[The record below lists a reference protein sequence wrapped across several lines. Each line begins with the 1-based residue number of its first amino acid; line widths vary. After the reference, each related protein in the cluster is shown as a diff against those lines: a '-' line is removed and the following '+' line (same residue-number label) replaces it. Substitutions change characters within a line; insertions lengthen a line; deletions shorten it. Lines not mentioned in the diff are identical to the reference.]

1 MGTWL
6 PQEQHAH
13 VMART
18 AFRHREEGRFFLMT
32 VRRKTLLIVTI
43 MCLGAVIVMYDASRS
58 FLLGGFIKIEQTTA
72 HVNVQRALNAL
83 DQDFAAIDRFT
94 YDRASTDE
102 TYDGMSAQTPDLF
115 HWLMGSDATGT
126 TQTQRFNFI
135 ILIDTTGRIVASRG
149 YDPVAKRVIDI
160 PESLKAH
167 ISTTDPLIQ
176 SAATNGKVTG
186 VLLLPEGPLLV
197 VSRPIIRPNTEGP
210 IRGYMLSSRYLEGAG
225 DLKGLEKTTN
235 LSLSIHRIGAEKLPN
250 DLSDA
255 QQHLPAE
262 DNIYVRPIND
272 SVLGGYA
279 LLYDI
284 YGKPALI
291 LKAEMPRR
299 IYRQGQVSQLYFVVS
314 LGIVGLVFG
323 TAIMLLLEKSVVSRL
338 TALSTSVAAIAS
350 SGDATARVNCTG
362 SDELSHLGSAINRML
377 ESLHLSQRQ
386 RQQTERRYMAFM
398 NNIPA
403 IASIKDRDGRFLYV
417 NKPMERIYKIKFED
431 VKGKTLADWIPV
443 ENAKKIR
450 LHDLEVLSTRRLM
463 QFEESVPTPDGILHH
478 WLAFRFP
485 LEGPDGE
492 LLIGTVALDI
502 SRRKQAEADLRE
514 AKEIAEAANR
524 AKSEFLA
531 NMSHEIRTPLNGVVG
546 MTELALGTDLTTE
559 QQEYLETVKLSA
571 DSLLTVI
578 NDILDFSKIE
588 AGKIDFEMID
598 FNLRETLELT
608 MKIMAFRAEEKG
620 LELLCEIAPEVP
632 EAIQGD
638 STRIRQVVV
647 NLIGNAIK
655 FTDAGEVALK
665 VHVAQSEGG
674 DSSLHFTVS
683 DTGIGIPPEKQ
694 KSIFDPFSQADTSTT
709 RKYGGTGLGL
719 SISIRLV
726 RMMAGNMWVE
736 SEPGRGTKFHFTL
749 PLVPAAEP
757 VQAGPGDRFDLLREV
772 RVLVVDDNATNRRIL
787 ELMLKRWGMLP
798 KSVKSGAEA
807 IVELL
812 KASANSK
819 QYKLIITDVL
829 MPEMDGFSF
838 VERVRQEPKLSTA
851 KIMMLTSAGQ
861 RGDAARCEELGIS
874 AYATNP
880 VRQSELQN
888 VIFRLLVEKEEA
900 GPLITR
906 YSLATSQSA
915 DKSLRVLVAEDN
927 AVNQKL
933 VARLLEKRG
942 HIVKIVENGR
952 EVLESLEQETYDLIL
967 MDVQMPEMDGFEAS
981 SELRQREKQTGRHTP
996 VIALT
1001 AHAMKGDRERCLEA
1015 GMDGYLSKPIRAPE
1029 LDELLEKYIA
1039 DRSAGRQARE
1049 PEKQIKEH

>member
-1 MGTWL
+1 
-6 PQEQHAH
+6 
-13 VMART
+13 MART
-18 AFRHREEGRFFLMT
+18 VFWHPEQGRWFQMT

-43 MCLGAVIVMYDASRS
+43 MCLGAVIVMYAASRS

-72 HVNVQRALNAL
+72 HVNVQRVLNAL

-102 TYDGMSAQTPDLF
+102 TYNGMSAQTPELL

-135 ILIDTTGRIVASRG
+135 FLIDTSGHIVASRG

-167 ISTTDPLIQ
+167 ITPTDPLIQ
-176 SAATNGKVTG
+176 SAEMKGKING

-197 VSRPIIRPNTEGP
+197 VLRPIIRPNTEGP

-235 LSLSIHRIGAEKLPN
+235 LSLTIHRIGAEKLPD
-250 DLSDA
+250 DLSNA
-255 QQHLPAE
+255 QQHLPGQ
-262 DNIYVRPIND
+262 DNIYVHPIDD

-299 IYRQGQVSQLYFVVS
+299 IYRQGQVSQLYFVAS
-314 LGIVGLVFG
+314 LGIVGLVFS

-338 TALSTSVAAIAS
+338 SELSTSVAAIAR
-350 SGDATARVNCTG
+350 SGDASAHVHCPG
-362 SDELSHLGSAINRML
+362 SDELSHLGSAINHML
-377 ESLHLSQRQ
+377 ESLQLSQRQ
-386 RQQTERRYMAFM
+386 RQQAEERYRAFM

-403 IASIKDRDGRFLYV
+403 IATIKDRDGRFLYI
-417 NKPMERIYKIKFED
+417 NEPMARIYNIKLEE
-431 VKGKTLADWIPV
+431 VKGKTLTAWIPP
-443 ENAKKIR
+443 EIAEKIR
-450 LHDLEVLSTRRLM
+450 LHDQEVLSTKRLM
-463 QFEESVPTPDGILHH
+463 QFEEAIPTPDGVLHH

-485 LEGPDGE
+485 LEGLDGE
-492 LLIGTVALDI
+492 LLVGTVALDI

-524 AKSEFLA
+524 SKSEFLA

-598 FNLRETLELT
+598 FNLRETMEMT
-608 MKIMAFRAEEKG
+608 MKTLAFRADEKG
-620 LELLCEIAPEVP
+620 LELLCDIAPELP
-632 EAIQGD
+632 EAVRGD
-638 STRIRQVVV
+638 STRIRQVVL

-655 FTDAGEVALK
+655 FTDEGEVALK
-665 VHVAQSEGG
+665 LHVIPGEGG
-674 DSSLHFTVS
+674 DCLLHFTVS

-694 KSIFDPFSQADTSTT
+694 KSIFDPFTQADTSTT

-726 RMMAGNMWVE
+726 RLMAGNMWIE

-749 PLVPAAEP
+749 PLVPAAET
-757 VQAGPGDRFDLLREV
+757 VATGPGDPFDLLQGIK
-772 RVLVVDDNATNRRIL
+772 VLIVDDNGTNRRIL

-812 KASANSK
+812 TASTSGQ
-819 QYKLIITDVL
+819 QYELIISDVL
-829 MPEMDGFSF
+829 MPGMDGFSF
-838 VERVRQEPKLSTA
+838 VERVRQEPKLSAA
-851 KIMMLTSAGQ
+851 KIMMLTSSGQ

-874 AYATNP
+874 AYAMKP
-880 VRQSELQN
+880 VRQSELRD
-888 VIFRLLVEKEEA
+888 VISRLLGEKDNE

-906 YSLATSQSA
+906 YSLATAQSA
-915 DKSLRVLVAEDN
+915 LTSLRILVAEDN

-942 HIVKIVENGR
+942 HKVKVVANGR
-952 EVLESLEQETYDLIL
+952 EAVDSLDQNSFDLVL
-967 MDVQMPEMDGFEAS
+967 MDMQMPEMDGFEATA
-981 SELRQREKQTGRHTP
+981 EIREREKKTGHHTP
-996 VIALT
+996 IIALT
-1001 AHAMKGDRERCLEA
+1001 AHAMKGDRERCLDA
-1015 GMDGYLSKPIRAPE
+1015 GMDGYLSKPIRAQE
-1029 LDELLEKYIA
+1029 LDDLLATYTAPRAEGLHA
-1039 DRSAGRQARE
+1039 PES
-1049 PEKQIKEH
+1049 EKQST

>member
-1 MGTWL
+1 L
-6 PQEQHAH
+6 
-13 VMART
+13 
-18 AFRHREEGRFFLMT
+18 FLMT

-43 MCLGAVIVMYDASRS
+43 MCLGAVIVVYAASRS
-58 FLLGGFIKIEQTTA
+58 YLLGGFIKLEQTTA
-72 HVNVQRALNAL
+72 HENVQRVLNAL

-102 TYDGMSAQTPDLF
+102 TYDGMSAQTPELL
-115 HWLMGSDATGT
+115 HWLMGADATGT

-135 ILIDTTGRIVASRG
+135 FLIDTSGRIVASRG
-149 YDPVAKRVIDI
+149 YDPASKRAIDI

-176 SAATNGKVTG
+176 SAATNGKMTG

-197 VSRPIIRPNTEGP
+197 VTRPIIRPNTEGP
-210 IRGYMLSSRYLEGAG
+210 IHGFMLSARYLESGG

-235 LSLSIHRIGAEKLPN
+235 FSLSVHRIDGEKLPA
-250 DLSDA
+250 DFSEA
-255 QQHLPAE
+255 RQHLPAQ
-262 DNIYVRPIND
+262 DDIYVHPINE
-272 SVLGGYA
+272 SILGGYT
-279 LLYDI
+279 LLHDI

-314 LGIVGLVFG
+314 LGIAGLVFA

-350 SGDATARVNCTG
+350 SGDATAQVNCPG

-377 ESLHLSQRQ
+377 ESLQLSQRQ
-386 RQQTERRYMAFM
+386 RQQTEERYRTFM

-403 IASIKDRDGRFLYV
+403 IATIKDRDGRFLYI
-417 NKPMERIYKIKFED
+417 NEPMARIYNINLED
-431 VKGKTLADWIPV
+431 VKGKTLAAWIPP
-443 ENAKKIR
+443 EIAKKIR
-450 LHDLEVLSTRRLM
+450 LHDQEVVSTKRLM
-463 QFEESVPTPDGILHH
+463 QFEEAIPTPDGVLHH

-485 LEGPDGE
+485 LEGLDGE
-492 LLIGTVALDI
+492 LLVGTVAVDI

-514 AKEIAEAANR
+514 AKEVAEAANR

-546 MTELALGTDLTTE
+546 MTELALGTDLTSE
-559 QQEYLETVKLSA
+559 QQDYLETVKLSA

-588 AGKIDFEMID
+588 AGKIDFETID
-598 FNLRETLELT
+598 FNIREALEMTVKTL
-608 MKIMAFRAEEKG
+608 AFRAEEKG
-620 LELLCEIAPEVP
+620 LELLCDIAPEVP

-638 STRIRQVVV
+638 STRLRQVVV

-655 FTDAGEVALK
+655 FTDAGEVALRL
-665 VHVAQSEGG
+665 HVIQGEGG
-674 DSSLHFTVS
+674 DRLLQFTVS
-683 DTGIGIPPEKQ
+683 DTGVGIPPEKQ
-694 KSIFDPFSQADTSTT
+694 KSIFEPFTQADTSTT

-726 RMMAGNMWVE
+726 RMMAGTMWVE
-736 SEPGRGTKFHFTL
+736 SEPGGGTKFHFTL

-757 VQAGPGDRFDLLREV
+757 VKTGPGDRYDLMRGV
-772 RVLVVDDNATNRRIL
+772 RVLIVDDNATNRRIL

-812 KASANSK
+812 TASTAGK
-819 QYKLIITDVL
+819 QYELIITDAL
-829 MPEMDGFSF
+829 MPEMDGFCF

-874 AYATNP
+874 AYAMKP
-880 VRQSELQN
+880 VRQSELRN
-888 VIFRLLVEKEEA
+888 VIFRLLEEKENGA
-900 GPLITR
+900 PLITR
-906 YSLATSQSA
+906 YSLVTAGNA
-915 DKSLRVLVAEDN
+915 EASLRILVAEDN

-942 HIVKIVENGR
+942 HTVKIVGNGR
-952 EVLESLEQETYDLIL
+952 EALESLEQESYDLVL
-967 MDVQMPEMDGFEAS
+967 MDMQMPEMDGFEATG
-981 SELRQREKQTGRHTP
+981 ELRKREKQTGLHTP

-1015 GMDGYLSKPIRAPE
+1015 GMDGYLSKPIFAPE
-1029 LDELLEKYIA
+1029 LDELLGKYIA
-1039 DRSAGRQARE
+1039 LRSAVSQAPE
-1049 PEKQIKEH
+1049 SEKQNK

>member
-1 MGTWL
+1 MGTRL
-6 PQEQHAH
+6 RQELNALVIARAVFRGQEQ
-13 VMART
+13 
-18 AFRHREEGRFFLMT
+18 GRLFLMT

-43 MCLGAVIVMYDASRS
+43 MCLGAVVVVYAASRS
-58 FLLGGFIKIEQTTA
+58 YLLGGFIKLEQTNA
-72 HVNVQRALNAL
+72 HEDVQRVLNAL
-83 DQDFAAIDRFT
+83 DQDFAAMDRFT

-102 TYDGMSAQTPDLF
+102 TYDGMSTQTPELL
-115 HWLMGSDATGT
+115 HWLMGADATGT

-135 ILIDTTGRIVASRG
+135 FLIDTSGHIIASRG
-149 YDPVAKRVIDI
+149 YDPVAKRAIDI

-167 ISTTDPLIQ
+167 ISTTDSLIQ

-197 VSRPIIRPNTEGP
+197 VSRPIIRPNKEGP
-210 IRGYMLSSRYLEGAG
+210 IRGFMFSARYLESGG
-225 DLKGLEKTTN
+225 DINGLEKITN
-235 LSLSIHRIGAEKLPN
+235 FSLSVHRVDGEKLPDDFSEAREN
-250 DLSDA
+250 
-255 QQHLPAE
+255 LPAQG
-262 DNIYVRPIND
+262 DIYVHPINE
-272 SVLGGYA
+272 SILGGYT
-279 LLYDI
+279 LLHDI

-291 LKAEMPRR
+291 LKAEIPRR

-314 LGIVGLVFG
+314 LGIAGLVFA

-350 SGDATARVNCTG
+350 SGDATAQVNCPG

-377 ESLHLSQRQ
+377 QSLQLSQRQ
-386 RQQTERRYMAFM
+386 RQQTEERYRAFM

-403 IASIKDRDGRFLYV
+403 IATIKDRDGRFLYI
-417 NKPMERIYKIKFED
+417 NEPMAKIYDINLEE
-431 VKGKTLADWIPV
+431 VQGKTLADWIPP
-443 ENAKKIR
+443 EIAKKIR
-450 LHDLEVLSTRRLM
+450 LHDQEVVSTKHLM
-463 QFEESVPTPDGILHH
+463 QFEEAIPTPDGVLHH

-485 LEGPDGE
+485 LEGLDGE

-588 AGKIDFEMID
+588 AGKIDFETID
-598 FNLRETLELT
+598 FNIREAMEMTIKTL
-608 MKIMAFRAEEKG
+608 AFRAEEKG
-620 LELLCEIAPEVP
+620 LELLCDIAPEVP

-638 STRIRQVVV
+638 STRLRQVVV

-665 VHVAQSEGG
+665 VFVSQGG
-674 DSSLHFTVS
+674 AGKQLLHFTVS
-683 DTGIGIPPEKQ
+683 DTGVGIPPEKQ
-694 KSIFDPFSQADTSTT
+694 KSIFEPFTQADTSTT

-726 RMMAGNMWVE
+726 RMIAGNMWVE
-736 SEPGRGTKFHFTL
+736 SEPGAGTKFHFTL
-749 PLVPAAEP
+749 PLVPAAKP
-757 VQAGPGDRFDLLREV
+757 VETGPGDRYDLLRGV
-772 RVLVVDDNATNRRIL
+772 RVLIVDDNATNRRIL

-812 KASANSK
+812 TASTAGK
-819 QYKLIITDVL
+819 QYAVIITDVL

-874 AYATNP
+874 AYAMKP
-880 VRQSELQN
+880 VRQSELRN
-888 VIFRLLVEKEEA
+888 VIFRLLEEKENG

-906 YSLATSQSA
+906 YSLATA
-915 DKSLRVLVAEDN
+915 GNAEASLRILVAEDN

-942 HIVKIVENGR
+942 HTAKIVGNGR
-952 EVLESLEQETYDLIL
+952 EALESLEQESYDLVL
-967 MDVQMPEMDGFEAS
+967 MDMQMPVMDGFEATG
-981 SELRQREKQTGRHTP
+981 ELRKREKQTGFHTP

-1015 GMDGYLSKPIRAPE
+1015 GMDGYLSKPIFAPE
-1029 LDELLEKYIA
+1029 LDELLGKYIA
-1039 DRSAGRQARE
+1039 LRSAVSQAPE
-1049 PEKQIKEH
+1049 SEKQSK

>member
-1 MGTWL
+1 
-6 PQEQHAH
+6 
-13 VMART
+13 
-18 AFRHREEGRFFLMT
+18 MT

-43 MCLGAVIVMYDASRS
+43 MCLGAIIVMYAASRS

-72 HVNVQRALNAL
+72 HVNVQRVLNAL
-83 DQDFAAIDRFT
+83 DQDFAAMDRFT
-94 YDRASTDE
+94 YDRASTNE
-102 TYDGMSAQTPDLF
+102 TYNGMSAQTPELL
-115 HWLMGSDATGT
+115 HWLMGTDASGT

-135 ILIDTTGRIVASRG
+135 ILIDTSGRIISSRG
-149 YDPVAKRVIDI
+149 YDPIAKRVIDI

-167 ISTTDPLIQ
+167 ISITDPLIQ
-176 SAATNGKVTG
+176 SAAANGKMTG

-197 VSRPIIRPNTEGP
+197 VSRPIIRPNTKGP
-210 IRGYMLSSRYLEGAG
+210 IRGFMISSRYLEGGG
-225 DLKGLEKTTN
+225 DLRGLEKTTD
-235 LSLSIHRIGAEKLPN
+235 LPLSIHRAGGEDLPA

-255 QQHLPAE
+255 RRHLPAK
-262 DNIYVRPIND
+262 DDIYVHPIND

-299 IYRQGQVSQLYFVVS
+299 IYRQGQISQLYFVVS
-314 LGIVGLVFG
+314 LGIAGLVFAS
-323 TAIMLLLEKSVVSRL
+323 AIMLLLEKSVVSRL
-338 TALSTSVAAIAS
+338 SALSTSVTAIAS
-350 SGDATARVNCTG
+350 SGDATAQVNCPG
-362 SDELSHLGSAINRML
+362 SDELSHLGTAINRML
-377 ESLHLSQRQ
+377 ESLQLSQRQ
-386 RQQTERRYMAFM
+386 RQQTEERYRAFM

-403 IASIKDRDGRFLYV
+403 IALIKDKEGRILYI
-417 NKPMERIYKIKFED
+417 NEPMSKIYKINFGD
-431 VKGKTLADWIPV
+431 VQGKILADWIPA
-443 ENAKKIR
+443 EIASQIR
-450 LHDLEVLSTRRLM
+450 LHDLEVLSTKRVM
-463 QFEESVPTPDGILHH
+463 QFEELVPTPDGIFHH

-485 LEGPDGE
+485 LEDSDGE
-492 LLIGTVALDI
+492 PLIGMVAIDI
-502 SRRKQAEADLRE
+502 SRRKKAEADLRE

-665 VHVAQSEGG
+665 VQSTQSEEG
-674 DSSLHFTVS
+674 DNMLHFTVA
-683 DTGIGIPPEKQ
+683 DTGIGIPAEKQ
-694 KSIFDPFSQADTSTT
+694 RSIFEPFSQADTSTT

-719 SISIRLV
+719 SISVRLV
-726 RMMAGNMWVE
+726 RMMAGKMWLE
-736 SEPGRGTKFHFTL
+736 SEPGSGTKFHFTL

-757 VQAGPGDRFDLLREV
+757 VHAGPGDQADLLREV
-772 RVLVVDDNATNRRIL
+772 KVLIVDDNSTNRRIL

-812 KASANSK
+812 AASADSN
-819 QYKLIITDVL
+819 QYKLIISDVL

-838 VERVRQEPKLSTA
+838 VERVRQEPMLSA
-851 KIMMLTSAGQ
+851 ARIMMLTSAGQ

-874 AYATNP
+874 AYATKP

-888 VIFRLLVEKEEA
+888 VLLRLLVETEDA
-900 GPLITR
+900 SSLITR
-906 YSLATSQSA
+906 YSIANTQSA
-915 DKSLRVLVAEDN
+915 GVSLRVLVAEDN

-942 HIVKIVENGR
+942 HFVKIVENGR
-952 EVLESLEQETYDLIL
+952 EALESLEQESYDLIL
-967 MDVQMPEMDGFEAS
+967 MDVQMPEMDGFEATG
-981 SELRQREKQTGRHTP
+981 ELRRLEKQSGRHTP

-1001 AHAMKGDRERCLEA
+1001 AHAMKGDRERCLAA

-1029 LDELLEKYIA
+1029 LDELLEKYITL
-1039 DRSAGRQARE
+1039 REAGPQTPE
-1049 PEKQIKEH
+1049 TEKQSK